1 MFRQTRSFEDNN
13 KQTRRS
19 ENMYRITNNSL
30 SMGLLKTRKMHSRW
44 TKGYFHYE
52 EPGAVRMFPTGNSS
66 QISS

>member
-1 MFRQTRSFEDNN
+1 
-13 KQTRRS
+13 
-19 ENMYRITNNSL
+19 MYRITNNSL

-66 QISS
+66 QISSWS